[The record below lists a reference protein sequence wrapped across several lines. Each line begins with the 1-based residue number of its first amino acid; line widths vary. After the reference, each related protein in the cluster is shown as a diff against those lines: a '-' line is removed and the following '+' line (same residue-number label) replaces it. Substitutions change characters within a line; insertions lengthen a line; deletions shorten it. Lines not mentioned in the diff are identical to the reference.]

1 MYSKYYWQVMVDG
14 VDRTNNMPAWLTT
27 TQTQM
32 AITSSSSAD
41 VGKHV
46 IKIYSFIDKNPVFPT
61 NLLN

>member
-1 MYSKYYWQVMVDG
+1 MVDG

-46 IKIYSFIDKNPVFPT
+46 IEIYGFIDKNPVFPT
-61 NLLN
+61 NLLT